1 MKKYTSFD
9 YSKVTRKEVE
19 AVKKKLRAKQ
29 KKRNAMSIAKA
40 ELKAEKKEYARK
52 MWLKRLASM
61 TAKQGATVIRKK
73 VRTTKTK
80 KSGYSGLK
88 NIK

>member
-1 MKKYTSFD
+1 MTPFD
-9 YSKVTRKEVE
+9 YSKVSRKEVD
-19 AVKKKLRAKQ
+19 AIKKKLKAKQ
-29 KKRNAMSIAKA
+29 TKKDAEKIAKA

-61 TAKQGATVIRKK
+61 TGKEGATIIRKK

-80 KSGYSGLK
+80 KSGFSGLK